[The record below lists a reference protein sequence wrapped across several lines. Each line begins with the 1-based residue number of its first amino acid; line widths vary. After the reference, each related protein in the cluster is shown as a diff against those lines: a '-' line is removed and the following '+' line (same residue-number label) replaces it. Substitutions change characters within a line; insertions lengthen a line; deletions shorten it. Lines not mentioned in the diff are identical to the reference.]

1 MVAYRP
7 GAIDADTIRR
17 FREGMSTAN
26 QNALGRQLMTLWKL
40 TAFEPI
46 PADYEQTL
54 TDIVKAYPPPEVQ
67 PKAEKKTKK

>member
-1 MVAYRP
+1 LILALAHQAVKGFDEDLRDP
-7 GAIDADTIRR
+7 
-17 FREGMSTAN
+17 REVGLLVDPQS
-26 QNALGRQLMTLWKL
+26 
-40 TAFEPI
+40 FEPI